1 MELTTKWVTHSRD
14 GQEMQAY
21 LVTPPKAADN
31 TPAILVI
38 QEIWGPDDHIQ
49 DMARRFGEAGYVALA
64 PDLYSRG
71 GRPEAL
77 SFSRIEAVKRFFDTL
92 PQAAWMDQSLRVQ
105 YLNKLPVDESQRIQ
119 ETLGVLFGPR
129 DTEAM
134 VADLKSW
141 AQYLSEQGR
150 EVGSVGYCMGGALSF
165 ALATQFPQLRAAV
178 CNYGVAPSTEAMA
191 AIQCPVFGFYG
202 GTDHRI
208 TDQVPA
214 VAAAME
220 RAGKTYRYKIY
231 PEAGHAFFNDS
242 RSSYDPNAA
251 RDAWAETLE
260 FFSSHVS

>member
-1 MELTTKWVTHSRD
+1 
-14 GQEMQAY
+14 
-21 LVTPPKAADN
+21 
-31 TPAILVI
+31 
-38 QEIWGPDDHIQ
+38 
-49 DMARRFGEAGYVALA
+49 
-64 PDLYSRG
+64 
-71 GRPEAL
+71 
-77 SFSRIEAVKRFFDTL
+77 
-92 PQAAWMDQSLRVQ
+92 
-105 YLNKLPVDESQRIQ
+105 
-119 ETLGVLFGPR
+119 
-129 DTEAM
+129 M

-208 TDQVPA
+208 TDQVPE
-214 VAAAME
+214 VAAAMAK
-220 RAGKTYRYKIY
+220 AGKTYHYEIY